1 MNTRTENIKT
11 IRVKMSTYNRLV
23 KKAKYGDSMDD
34 AINRI
39 LDSKNPSESET
50 VIETQEIEIINVP
63 KKKSK

>member
-50 VIETQEIEIINVP
+50 VIETQETEIINVP